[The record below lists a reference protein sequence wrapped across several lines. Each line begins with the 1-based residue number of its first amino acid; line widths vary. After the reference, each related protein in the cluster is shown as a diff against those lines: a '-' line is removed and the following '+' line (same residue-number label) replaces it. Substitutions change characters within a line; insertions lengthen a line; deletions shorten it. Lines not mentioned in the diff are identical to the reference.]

1 MELKYNN
8 DIFQGFDKK
17 QLSFYNAF
25 INTFARIDSMPKNIF
40 LPIEKGKEYESFCY
54 SLAQGWELDY
64 ISPNIIVNE
73 FGEAEYFDKFKE
85 RHPTFEEDILNIKI
99 FSVI

>member
-1 MELKYNN
+1 MELEYNN
-8 DIFQGFDKK
+8 DIFQSFDKK
-17 QLSFYNAF
+17 ELSVYNAF

-40 LPIEKGKEYESFCY
+40 LTIEKGKEYESFCS
-54 SLAQGWELDY
+54 SLAQGLDLEY

-85 RHPTFEEDILNIKI
+85 RHPTFEEDIRNVRI
-99 FSVI
+99 F

>member
-8 DIFQGFDKK
+8 DIFQSFDKK

-25 INTFARIDSMPKNIF
+25 INAFARIDSMPKNIF

-54 SLAQGWELDY
+54 SFAQGWNLDY

-73 FGEAEYFDKFKE
+73 FGEAEYFDKFKV
-85 RHPTFEEDILNIKI
+85 RHPTFEEDIRNIKI
-99 FSVI
+99 LA

>member
-1 MELKYNN
+1 MELENK
-8 DIFQGFDKK
+8 IA
-17 QLSFYNAF
+17 FYIATINAF
-25 INTFARIDSMPKNIF
+25 AEVDSKPKNF
-40 LPIEKGKEYESFCY
+40 LPQIEKGKEYESFCY

-85 RHPTFEEDILNIKI
+85 RHPTFEEDIRNIK
-99 FSVI
+99 FLA

>member
-1 MELKYNN
+1 
-8 DIFQGFDKK
+8 
-17 QLSFYNAF
+17 
-25 INTFARIDSMPKNIF
+25 MPKNIF

-54 SLAQGWELDY
+54 SFAQGWNLDY

-85 RHPTFEEDILNIKI
+85 RHPTFEEDIRNIKI
-99 FSVI
+99 LA

>member
-1 MELKYNN
+1 
-8 DIFQGFDKK
+8 
-17 QLSFYNAF
+17 
-25 INTFARIDSMPKNIF
+25 MPKNIL

-54 SLAQGWELDY
+54 SLSQGWNLDY
-64 ISPNIIVNE
+64 IIPNIIVNE

-85 RHPTFEEDILNIKI
+85 RHPTFEEDIQNIKF